1 MIDATMKI
9 LFGSALRAKTL
20 GWLFTHPDEDFYV
33 SQIAALVGV
42 PVSNLSL
49 ELKKLA
55 AAGFLESHSLG
66 GLRQYRANRQ
76 CPLFDELKS
85 IAIKT
90 TGVAGVLRDAFAGLA
105 GVEAAFVYG
114 SIARGEAGAESDVD
128 IMVIGSASF
137 ADVIAA
143 LEGARERLG
152 RDINPRVY
160 EVEEFR
166 RKAAEGGGFLT
177 DVLGGPKVFLVGDA
191 AALER
196 LRAMPPQ

>member
-1 MIDATMKI
+1 MPR
-9 LFGSALRAKTL
+9 RAFSKRIRS
-20 GWLFTHPDEDFYV
+20 GD
-33 SQIAALVGV
+33 
-42 PVSNLSL
+42 
-49 ELKKLA
+49 
-55 AAGFLESHSLG
+55 
-66 GLRQYRANRQ
+66 LRQYRANRQ

-90 TGVAGVLRDAFAGLA
+90 TGVAGVLREAFAGLA
-105 GVEAAFVYG
+105 GVEAAFIYG

-160 EVEEFR
+160 EVEEFH

-196 LRAMPPQ
+196 LRALPPQ